1 MKGSLYAAAAALA
14 TTAHAAQFVMYSPGS
29 DIDLVE
35 RADAIVTPG
44 KISAHVHQI
53 FGASN
58 AASDMTYES
67 LQKSKCTTV
76 GNAAGAGNAADKSV
90 YWVPS
95 LFGQAK
101 DGSGYVRIPSGGH
114 KLYYRDVGNAND
126 KKAEPFEFPKGFFMV
141 AGDQT
146 RRAANNDSRVLTT
159 EWICHCKSGQ
169 NNGVDQKTGF
179 PADVSNCDSYPGF
192 AGSLHF
198 PHCWNGKMP
207 KVNDNSHMAYPEGDV
222 QSGPCPSS
230 HPTRLP
236 HIFLE
241 NFYDLA
247 KVADKIKPNSFSL
260 SQGDPTGYGLHAD
273 FFNGWDEG
281 AIPKL
286 FDDCPQ
292 PYYGNSD
299 VGTCPSFQGFDT
311 KNTDCKLTPEFK
323 ENVDSPG
330 KYLPGCNPITT
341 DNPAQ
346 KMKPAPL
353 GVCSNECTPASG
365 ASEDSPASYEAP
377 PSYGSSKSQK
387 TQSTTLA
394 TKQAASTP
402 AGYSKPEAPKADEKD
417 DDNVVYVTAM
427 VTVTAPG
434 EAAATPAGYAQHKRH
449 EHIHRHKRHH

>member
-1 MKGSLYAAAAALA
+1 MA
-14 TTAHAAQFVMYSPGS
+14 TAVHAAQFVMYTPGDES
-29 DIDLVE
+29 DLVE

-67 LQKSKCTTV
+67 LQQSECTTV

-90 YWVPS
+90 YWVPAM
-95 LFGQAK
+95 FGEAN

-169 NNGVDQKTGF
+169 KGGVDQKTGF
-179 PADVSNCDSYPGF
+179 PTDVSNCDAYPGF

-222 QSGPCPSS
+222 QAGPCPSS

-247 KVADKIKPNSFSL
+247 KVADKVKPNSFVM

-299 VGTCPSFQGFDT
+299 VGTCPSFKGFDT
-311 KNTDCKLTPEFK
+311 KNNDCKLKLEFK
-323 ENVDSPG
+323 ENVDTPG
-330 KYLPGCNPITT
+330 KYLPGCNPISS

-346 KMKPAPL
+346 KMKPAAL
-353 GVCSNECTPASG
+353 GVCSNECTPAGGPSV
-365 ASEDSPASYEAP
+365 DHQPAGHEAP
-377 PSYGSSKSQK
+377 PSYEPTKPK
-387 TQSTTLA
+387 ITQTTLA
-394 TKQAASTP
+394 TGYAAPSP
-402 AGYSKPEAPKADEKD
+402 AGYSQPEAPKKDEKE
-417 DDNVVYVTAM
+417 DDNVVWVTEM
-427 VTVTAPG
+427 VTVTAPQG
-434 EAAATPAGYAQHKRH
+434 YGKREALPTPVAEHKRH
-449 EHIHRHKRHH
+449 EHMLRHKRHH